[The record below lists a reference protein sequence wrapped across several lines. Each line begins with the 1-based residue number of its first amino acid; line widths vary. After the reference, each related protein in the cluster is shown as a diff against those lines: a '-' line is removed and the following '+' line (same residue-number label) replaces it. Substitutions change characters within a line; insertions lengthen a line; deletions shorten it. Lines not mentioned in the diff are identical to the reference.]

1 MKIDFGADAGANV
14 SSSALYVFKREIK
27 SIALLRNYAVNSPEM
42 FTGLVEEKGEVLS
55 FHREAEGWRLK
66 VKAHIVPEGVKLGDS
81 IAVNGCCLSAVS
93 IYPFGVELD
102 VLEETR
108 RVTNLKNVNF
118 GSSVNLERSLR
129 FDGRVGGHFLTGH
142 VDGEGEILE
151 LQSKGAD
158 VLLRIKAPEAFA
170 RYLVYKGCVAID
182 GISLTVAEVEG
193 LVLSIWLIPHTL
205 AVTTLGERSPGDSVN
220 MEFDLLAKYTENI
233 LAHQDR

>member
-1 MKIDFGADAGANV
+1 
-14 SSSALYVFKREIK
+14 
-27 SIALLRNYAVNSPEM
+27 M

-55 FHREAEGWRLK
+55 FHKEADGWRLK
-66 VKAHIVPEGVKLGDS
+66 VKANVVPEGVQLGDS

-93 IYPFGVELD
+93 ISHYGIDFD

-108 RVTNLKNVNF
+108 RLKNVDF

-142 VDGEGEILE
+142 VDGEGEIVE

-182 GISLTVAEVEG
+182 GISLTVAEVDG
-193 LVLSIWLIPHTL
+193 PILSIWLIPHTL

-233 LAHQDR
+233 LAQQDR